1 MKEVLKIALFTI
13 GILSIVSCSDDDIA
27 KNQEPSV
34 PSIALPAD
42 KAKDVAKEIT
52 LKWNASTDP
61 EKGDVKYDLYFGT
74 KEELTDEDIKAK
86 DQAKTEYTLF
96 LQGHVTYYWK
106 VIAKDDAGN
115 TAESKVNSF
124 TTENSAPNKA
134 VVSFPE
140 DKAADVEKTLTF
152 KWAASTDAD
161 RDEMKY
167 FLYLAKQAEFTDADL
182 AGDGLETNEFKVENL
197 EGHTQYFWK
206 VVTKDSEG
214 ASSESDVYSFTTQ
227 NALPGQ
233 VKAVAPVNEA
243 TDVAKIVK
251 LQWTASV
258 DEDKDVV
265 KYNLYLAEKNTFTQE
280 DVVGKELEVT
290 EFEIKDLKA
299 HTGYFWKVVAVDSE
313 GAGAASEVYSFS
325 TINAA
330 PSKPVVKEVVQEVTE
345 DKLSVVVKWTASEDA
360 DKDAVTYD
368 LFITKNDKFVASDLV
383 RSGLDATELEVT
395 TLNPSTD
402 YKLKIVGKD
411 NYGGVAESDVFSFTS
426 KEYVKP
432 APKNIFTDPRDGHV
446 YKTVVING
454 KTWLAENFAYLPYF
468 VNEDSDEKKCSVYGV
483 PISAAFG
490 QSDFVMPT
498 LEQAKAHENY
508 KKYGVMYS
516 AYVLDDIAPEGWH
529 VATDEEWMELEK
541 LSGMTES
548 EVDFT
553 GYRGTTLHKFLSTTS
568 TWTNN
573 PAPTDELKLDIK
585 PGGYN
590 KVMEDAGE
598 NEYTYFWTNSFMKNM
613 FGTKYWNRAFSGTK
627 QGVCRKNT
635 KSPTYRMYVRLVKD
649 SE

>member
-115 TAESKVNSF
+115 NAESKVNSF

-182 AGDGLETNEFKVENL
+182 TGDGLETNEFKVENL

-227 NALPGQ
+227 NTLPGQ

-243 TDVAKIVK
+243 TDVAKVVK

-299 HTGYFWKVVAVDSE
+299 HTWYFWKVVALDSE
-313 GAGAASEVYSFS
+313 GASVASEVYSFS

-368 LFITKNDKFVASDLV
+368 LFITKNDKFVDSDLV

-432 APKNIFTDPRDGHV
+432 APKNIFTDSRDGHV

-454 KTWLAENFAYLPYF
+454 KTWLAENFAYIPY
-468 VNEDSDEKKCSVYGV
+468 VINDDNPKKRCSVIGV
-483 PISAAFG
+483 NINDGVEA
-490 QSDFVMPT
+490 
-498 LEQAKAHENY
+498 AKAHENFT
-508 KKYGVMYS
+508 KYGVLYS
-516 AYVLDDIAPEGWH
+516 WDILEDVVPDGWH
-529 VATDEEWMELEK
+529 VATEEEWQALEK
-541 LSGMTES
+541 LSGMTDDEINI
-548 EVDFT
+548 DKT
-553 GYRGTTLHKFLSTTS
+553 YRGSTAAKFKAKTE
-568 TWTNN
+568 WAV
-573 PAPTDELKLDIK
+573 PGTDELGLNIL
-585 PGGYN
+585 P
-590 KVMEDAGE
+590 AGSWKDGFPMGSDYKFGE
-598 NEYTYFWTNSFMKNM
+598 RAYFWTSTSTSYFAKM
-613 FGTKYWNRAFSGTK
+613 RAFDNEKKGIY
-627 QGVCRKNT
+627 RKSLSKT
-635 KSPTYRMYVRLVKD
+635 SRYSIRLVKD